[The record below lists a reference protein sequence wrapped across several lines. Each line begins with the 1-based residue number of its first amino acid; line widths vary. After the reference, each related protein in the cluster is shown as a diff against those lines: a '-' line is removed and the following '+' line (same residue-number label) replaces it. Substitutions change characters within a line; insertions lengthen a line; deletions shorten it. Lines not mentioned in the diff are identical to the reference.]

1 MRVSKKG
8 DGESPTS
15 SNCLDDVAL
24 LKPTAVQPKCS
35 SRIAVMSIG
44 KVPLDLDSLVDA
56 SEDITSDSLS
66 SQRLEPIADLQHEEE
81 EFKGYG

>member
-1 MRVSKKG
+1 
-8 DGESPTS
+8 
-15 SNCLDDVAL
+15 
-24 LKPTAVQPKCS
+24 
-35 SRIAVMSIG
+35 MSIG